1 MVFPNQTPHSAK
13 QVEGF
18 AMKKIIAS
26 IGLCLL
32 IAGMPI
38 LAAAKSPKADPRP
51 TAESLMAAEEGLAQ
65 AFREN
70 NADGIQSYLSDDWAV
85 VVALGQVEEGKELFP
100 SGIGPGVRTLQTF
113 ETPSAPQRWQRGR
126 PGRRVAV

>member
-1 MVFPNQTPHSAK
+1 MSSHMVIPNQTPHSAK
-13 QVEGF
+13 QVEGL

-51 TAESLMAAEEGLAQ
+51 IAENSARLLIGVNP
-65 AFREN
+65 EN
-70 NADGIQSYLSDDWAV
+70 H
-85 VVALGQVEEGKELFP
+85 
-100 SGIGPGVRTLQTF
+100 GPGPPAVLAGRW
-113 ETPSAPQRWQRGR
+113 PSNH
-126 PGRRVAV
+126 